1 MAKPN
6 KDHLHFFLLKIHSLT
21 GIIPIGAFLV
31 VHLSINSLR
40 TVGVWQYQLSID
52 FINNLPFLLGIEIGF
67 IFIPLLFHS
76 LMGFYLAFNSKSN
89 VMRYNYPRNWMYILQ
104 RLTGG
109 IIFVFLIF
117 HVGTTV
123 VPKILGD
130 KTQFDAAPFLI
141 NIINDQFSSWQ
152 GIAIYLVGILAATF
166 HFANGLW
173 GFCVSWGILVGENS
187 QRNAS
192 IVFVLFGLLLTF
204 MGFATVAEFV
214 LHPIPVEATIG
225 GSS

>member
-6 KDHLHFFLLKIHSLT
+6 KDQLHFFLLKAHSLT

-31 VHLSINSLR
+31 IHLSINSLR

-52 FINNLPFLLGIEIGF
+52 FINSMPFLFGIEIGL
-67 IFIPLLFHS
+67 ILVPLLFHS
-76 LMGFYLAFNSKSN
+76 LMGFYLAYNSKSN
-89 VMRYNYPRNWMYILQ
+89 VMRYNYPRNWMYVLQ
-104 RLTGG
+104 RLTGA

-117 HVGTTV
+117 HIGTTV
-123 VPKILGD
+123 VPKILAG

-152 GIAIYLVGILAATF
+152 GITIYMVGILAATF

-173 GFCVSWGILVGENS
+173 GFCMSWGIIVGEKA

-204 MGFATVAEFV
+204 MGFATVAEFA
-214 LHPIPVEATIG
+214 LHPLPVEATIG
-225 GSS
+225 GPS

>member
-1 MAKPN
+1 MPKPN
-6 KDHLHFFLLKIHSLT
+6 KHQLHFLLLKIHSLT

-31 VHLSINSLR
+31 FHLSINSLR

-52 FINNLPFLLGIEIGF
+52 FINNLPFLFGIEVGF

-76 LMGFYLAFNSKSN
+76 LMGFYLAFNSKMN
-89 VMRYNYPRNWMYILQ
+89 VIRYNYPRNWMYILQ

-123 VPKILGD
+123 VPKILDGN
-130 KTQFDAAPFLI
+130 TQFDAAPFLI
-141 NIINDQFSSWQ
+141 NILNDQFSSWQ

-173 GFCVSWGILVGENS
+173 GFCVSWGIIIGENA

-192 IVFVLFGLLLTF
+192 ILFVLFGLLLTF

-214 LHPIPVEATIG
+214 LNPIPVEATSG